1 MAKIIDYDLYFHDL
15 LQKNFD
21 DLLPKLRN
29 YINEHHYIDTSTN
42 LTKFKN
48 ITIGWG
54 NDIIFLPERG
64 NSDHF
69 ISEIIKAFP
78 YNNVN
83 SNLVAPKVNNF
94 VIYILPKI
102 KREIKNSKYEL
113 HYSKEYFKYSAL
125 KLLNLLAKYYSLKK
139 FQTCC
144 ESIVVVEKL
153 SIDDIINTIKEAFN
167 PKVEIKV
174 KPIVKEEIA
183 QNQSKDIVLDSDETK
198 NRVIVMAF
206 HYMFKAL
213 GSQASTIEKATF
225 IYFLLNK
232 KTNSKNIKNSYVYK
246 ILLRILSSNEHENIT
261 NLQILREKFE
271 RLQTP
276 EVIELIS
283 KEIKNKRKVRISD

>member
-1 MAKIIDYDLYFHDL
+1 M
-15 LQKNFD
+15 
-21 DLLPKLRN
+21 
-29 YINEHHYIDTSTN
+29 
-42 LTKFKN
+42 
-48 ITIGWG
+48 
-54 NDIIFLPERG
+54 PERG

-69 ISEIIKAFP
+69 ISEVIKAFP
-78 YNNVN
+78 YNNNN
-83 SNLVAPKVNNF
+83 SALVPPLVNNF
-94 VIYILPKI
+94 VNHILPKI
-102 KREIKNSKYEL
+102 KSEIKNSKYEL
-113 HYSKEYFKYSAL
+113 HYSNEYFKYSAL
-125 KLLNLLAKYYSLKK
+125 KLVSLLAKYYSLKK

-144 ESIVVVEKL
+144 ESIGVVDEL
-153 SIDDIINTIKEAFN
+153 SIDEIINRIEEAFN

-174 KPIVKEEIA
+174 NPIVKEEIA
-183 QNQSKDIVLDSDETK
+183 QNQSKDIVLDSDVTK
-198 NRVIVMAF
+198 TRTIVLAF

-213 GSQASTIEKATF
+213 GSQASDVEKATF

-232 KTNSKNIKNSYVYK
+232 KTTAKNIKNSYVYK